1 MPPSF
6 AKRFHVLVALIAL
19 AGCSE
24 KGRAKPGGHAH
35 VEPAGP
41 ADPDATITIALET
54 EPAALDVI
62 AGADAVTQRVLMG
75 DVYEGLV
82 CPGATLGAAP
92 VPCLADRWEEADG
105 GTRWTFHLRAARWH
119 DGAPV
124 RAADVAATIAAIRD
138 TGSWL
143 GGEIED
149 LEAVETPADDTV
161 VLRFRAARPGRLASL
176 ARIPIVSGRAT
187 IGTGPLRVVAWKRGD
202 RIELARADGYWG
214 TPAGAATVV
223 YRIVERAH
231 ALRMV
236 GSGELDVAVQLPV
249 GDAERFAAEHAEV
262 GTFAYRLPAYLAAIY
277 NARRP
282 ALATAEQRRGV
293 TALLDRAGLARQLFH
308 TEPITGPFPETDP
321 GHDPSVTAVPFDK
334 DLAKRLLGTPA
345 PRIEILVPQGSATMA
360 KVADIWSS
368 DARGVADLAV
378 VTVPFAD
385 LLARLASGDFEIAL
399 MSMTTGPELD
409 LAPRLASTAP
419 PDDAWC
425 GLTDPEL
432 DRLLAAVAREPDAAG
447 RAALRRAL
455 HRRIAELVP
464 MAFLAPDV
472 RLGLARRDIG
482 GIAGAPEGAPPRA
495 ARLWRARRP

>member
-1 MPPSF
+1 VGRI
-6 AKRFHVLVALIAL
+6 ALLALIAL

-24 KGRAKPGGHAH
+24 KGGARRAEDRAH

-54 EPAALDVI
+54 EPAALDVL

-105 GTRWTFHLRAARWH
+105 GTRWTFHLREARWH

-124 RAADVAATIAAIRD
+124 LAADVAATVAAIRD

-143 GGEIED
+143 AGELED
-149 LEAVETPADDTV
+149 LETVETPAPDTV
-161 VLRFRAARPGRLASL
+161 VLRFGAARPGRLASL
-176 ARIPIVSGRAT
+176 ARVPIVSGRPT
-187 IGTGPLRVVAWKRGD
+187 IGTGPLRVTGWQRGD
-202 RIELARADGYWG
+202 RIELARWESYWG
-214 TPAGAATVV
+214 AKAGAAAIV

-236 GSGELDVAVQLPV
+236 GSGEIDVAVQIPV
-249 GDAERFAAEHAEV
+249 DDAQRFAAEHRAA
-262 GTFAYRLPAYLAAIY
+262 GTFGYRLPAYLAAIY

-293 TALLDRAGLARQLFH
+293 TALLDREGIAAALLH
-308 TEPITGPFPETDP
+308 TKPITGPFPETDP
-321 GHDPSVTAVPFDK
+321 GHDPAVTAVPFDK
-334 DLAKRLLGTPA
+334 ALAARLLGA
-345 PRIEILVPQGSATMA
+345 PPPRLEVLVPQGSATMA

-368 DARGVADLAV
+368 DARGVADLVV

-385 LLARLASGDFEIAL
+385 LLGRLASGDFEIAL

-425 GLTDPEL
+425 GLADAEL
-432 DRLLAAVAREPDAAG
+432 DRLLAEVVREPDPAR
-447 RAALRRAL
+447 RAEVRRAL
-455 HRRIAELVP
+455 HRRIAELQP

-472 RLGLARRDIG
+472 RLGVARRDIG

-495 ARLWRARRP
+495 ARLWRARTR

>member
-1 MPPSF
+1 MGRI
-6 AKRFHVLVALIAL
+6 ALVALIAL

-24 KGRAKPGGHAH
+24 KGRARPGDHAH

-41 ADPDATITIALET
+41 ADLAATITIALES
-54 EPAALDVI
+54 EPAALDVL

-82 CPGATLGAAP
+82 CPGPTLGAAP
-92 VPCLADRWEEADG
+92 VPCLADRVEESDG
-105 GTRWTFHLRAARWH
+105 GTRWTFHLRPARWH

-124 RAADVAATIAAIRD
+124 RAADVAATFTAIRD

-143 GGEIED
+143 VGELDD

-161 VLRFRAARPGRLASL
+161 VLRFREARPDRLASL

-187 IGTGPLRVVAWKRGD
+187 IGTGPLELTAWKRGD
-202 RIELARADGYWG
+202 RIELERWDGYWG
-214 TPAGAATVV
+214 TPSGAARVV

-236 GSGELDVAVQLPV
+236 GSGEIDVAVQLPV
-249 GDAERFAAEHAEV
+249 DDAVRFAAEHAAV
-262 GTFAYRLPAYLAAIY
+262 GSFAYRLPAYLAAIY

-282 ALATAEQRRGV
+282 ALATAEARRGV
-293 TALLDRAGLARQLFH
+293 TALLDRDGIASRLLQTR
-308 TEPITGPFPETDP
+308 TITGPFPETDP
-321 GHDPSVTAVPFDK
+321 GHDPAVTAPPFDRE
-334 DLAKRLLGTPA
+334 LAARLLGTSP
-345 PRIEILVPQGSATMA
+345 PRIEILVPQGSVTMA

-368 DARGVADLAV
+368 DARGVADLVV

-385 LLARLASGDFEIAL
+385 LLDRLASGDFEIAL

-419 PDDAWC
+419 RDDAWC
-425 GLTDPEL
+425 GLADAEL
-432 DRLLAAVAREPDAAG
+432 DRLLAEVKREPDPTA

-455 HRRIAELVP
+455 HRRIAELQP
-464 MAFLAPDV
+464 MAFIAPDV
-472 RLGLARRDIG
+472 RLGVARRDIG
-482 GIAGAPEGAPPRA
+482 GLAGAPEGAPPKA
-495 ARLWRARRP
+495 ARLWRARKP